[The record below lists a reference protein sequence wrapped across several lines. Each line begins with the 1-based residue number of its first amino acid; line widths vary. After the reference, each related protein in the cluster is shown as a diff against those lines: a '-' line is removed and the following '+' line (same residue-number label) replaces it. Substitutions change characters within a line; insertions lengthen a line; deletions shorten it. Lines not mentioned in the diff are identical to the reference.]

1 VTWKSSVNAALSRAT
16 GLELRRTGSPRGRT
30 AAVRAGDRLI
40 KEPVFV
46 MCTLRSGSTLFRVL
60 LNSHSRLHSP
70 HELHLR
76 YVSVDLE
83 KKWSVRSM
91 REMGLDERRLQ
102 YLLWDR
108 VLHREL
114 SGSGKP
120 TIVDKTPNNVFIA
133 DRIKECWPDAR
144 FIFLL
149 RHPASIARSRQK
161 LRPED
166 ADNDANIDLI
176 RRYCEAL
183 ERARTT
189 FPGHT
194 VRYEELTAEPER
206 VLRGVCDFLGVA
218 FEPQML
224 EYGEQDHG
232 RYKSGL
238 GDWADKIKTGRI
250 QPPDP
255 PPAEI
260 PAPLRDAAAAWGYAP
275 AGAPAS

>member
-1 VTWKSSVNAALSRAT
+1 MKWKRAINDGLGRAT
-16 GLELRRTGSPRGRT
+16 GFELRRVGAPRQRSAT
-30 AAVRAGDRLI
+30 VRAGDRLI
-40 KEPVFV
+40 SEPVFV

-83 KKWSVRSM
+83 KKWAVRSM
-91 REMGLDERRLQ
+91 REMGLDERGLE

-114 SGSGKP
+114 ATSGKP
-120 TIVDKTPNNVFIA
+120 TLVEKTPNNVFIA

-149 RHPASIARSRQK
+149 RHPAAIARSRQK
-161 LRPED
+161 LRSED
-166 ADNDANIDLI
+166 ADNDANVDLI

-183 ERARTT
+183 ERARTSL
-189 FPGHT
+189 PGHT
-194 VRYEELTAEPER
+194 VRYEDLTAEPER
-206 VLRGVCDFLGVA
+206 VLRGVCDFLGVE

-224 EYGEQDHG
+224 DYGEQDHG
-232 RYKSGL
+232 RFKSGL

-250 QPPDP
+250 QPPEP

-260 PAPLRDAAAAWGYAP
+260 PEPLREAAAAWGYAP
-275 AGAPAS
+275 APTAAP